1 MLDTSS
7 HRPVVVPTAPPPD
20 VVSHIIEDENSNTP
34 EEAADTN
41 QLVGNIFIRML
52 CQIYCYRLMTLILM
66 P

>member
-41 QLVGNIFIRML
+41 QLVGNIFYKNVMSN
-52 CQIYCYRLMTLILM
+52 ILL
-66 P
+66 

>member
-41 QLVGNIFIRML
+41 QLVGNIFYMNV
-52 CQIYCYRLMTLILM
+52 MSSILL
-66 P
+66 

>member
-41 QLVGNIFIRML
+41 QLVGIFSI
-52 CQIYCYRLMTLILM
+52 
-66 P
+66 